1 MYAGNLLMNDKGGK
15 TKYHM
20 IREEIQRKILSKE
33 WPDGAQIP
41 AEAEFC
47 EMYGVSRITVRR
59 ALEELQSAGY
69 LEKIQGKGTFV
80 RCKPMEQ
87 RLSKFYSFSE
97 ELRKRGLMEEATVL
111 EMTRVPAN
119 QELADYLHVVTGSP
133 VFRIIRIRKTEMGP
147 YALEKSFIPAEYAP
161 GLTAE
166 RINSDGLYK
175 ALSTFGVHV
184 DSATETLRAINVNS
198 EQSKLLNV
206 RIDAAAIALTRTAF
220 SGSVVAE
227 YCISIIRGD
236 FFSYR
241 VELK

>member
-1 MYAGNLLMNDKGGK
+1 MMMDDIAKKDKGGK
-15 TKYHM
+15 TKYHF

-59 ALEELQSAGY
+59 ALEDLQTDGY

-80 RCKPMEQ
+80 RCKPLEQ
-87 RLSKFYSFSE
+87 RLSKFYSFSD
-97 ELRKRGLMEEATVL
+97 ELRRRGLMEEAELL
-111 EMTRVPAN
+111 EMTRTLATK
-119 QELADYLHVVTGSP
+119 ELARNLRVVMGAP
-133 VFRIIRIRKTEMGP
+133 VFRIIRIRKTEIGP

-161 GLTAE
+161 DMTAE
-166 RINSDGLYK
+166 LIKRDGLYK
-175 ALSTFGVHV
+175 TMANLGVHV

-198 EQSKLLNV
+198 ELSKLLNV
-206 RIDAAAIALTRTAF
+206 RIDAAAIELTRTTY
-220 SGSVVAE
+220 SGSVVVE
-227 YCISIIRGD
+227 YCDSVIRGD
-236 FFSYR
+236 FFSYT

>member
-1 MYAGNLLMNDKGGK
+1 MVPEEHFRKEKGGQ
-15 TKYHM
+15 TKYCF
-20 IREEIQRKILSKE
+20 IREEIQRKILSRE

-59 ALEELQSAGY
+59 ALEELQTAGY

-97 ELRKRGLMEEATVL
+97 ELRKRGLMEEAIVL
-111 EMTRVPAN
+111 EMTRIPAS
-119 QELADYLHVVTGSP
+119 QEIANHLQIIVGAP
-133 VFRIIRIRKTEMGP
+133 VFRIVRIRKTEIGP
-147 YALEKSFIPAEYAP
+147 YALEKSYIPAEYAP

-166 RINSDGLYK
+166 LINSNGLYK
-175 ALSTFGVHV
+175 TLASFGVHV
-184 DSATETLRAINVNS
+184 DSATETLRAINVNG
-198 EQSKLLNV
+198 EQSKQLNI

-220 SGSVVAE
+220 CGATVAE

-236 FFSYR
+236 FFSYS

>member
-1 MYAGNLLMNDKGGK
+1 MYAEKITMNDKGGK
-15 TKYHM
+15 TKYHF

-33 WPDGAQIP
+33 WPDGARIP

-47 EMYGVSRITVRR
+47 EIYGVSRITVRR
-59 ALEELQSAGY
+59 ALEDLQNAGY

-111 EMTRVPAN
+111 EMTRIPAN
-119 QELADYLHVVTGSP
+119 QELADHLHIVTGKP
-133 VFRIIRIRKTEMGP
+133 VFRIVRIRKSEVGP
-147 YALEKSFIPAEYAP
+147 YALEKSYIPAERVP
-161 GLTAE
+161 DLTAE

-175 ALSTFGVHV
+175 TMASMGFHV
-184 DSATETLRAINVNS
+184 DSAKEVLRAVNVTS

-206 RIDAAAIALTRTAF
+206 RIDAAAIALTRTAY
-220 SGSVVAE
+220 SGSEVAE

-236 FFSYR
+236 FFSYS